1 MYKSSE
7 VGVPPVSPHATV
19 KRWPCVA
26 LNITPQYQHAKA
38 DVPSSE
44 NEEAG
49 YVWAE
54 TEDEAKL
61 TRTATM
67 SMYAI
72 REFLSRMMTSFRRL
86 RFKFLILAASLIH

>member
-1 MYKSSE
+1 MYRSSE
-7 VGVPPVSPHATV
+7 VGGPPVSLHVTV

-26 LNITPQYQHAKA
+26 LNITPEYQQATA
-38 DVPSSE
+38 DVPPSE

-61 TRTATM
+61 TRTAKIST
-67 SMYAI
+67 YAI
-72 REFLSRMMTSFRRL
+72 REFLSRMIIYSRRL
-86 RFKFLILAASLIH
+86 RFKSLILAASLIH